1 MNYKIL
7 GVSSLALLIAAL
19 SGGVSSA
26 SICTTGHTDI
36 GLMDGRI
43 SNMTMDS
50 TMCYELTA
58 HDGSDGITTP
68 YTHIATNVTIESGAI
83 LSVLGIL
90 NDSTAKSGSLLYATK
105 DPRIAWDDYISGVPA
120 TINNTVIESGAR
132 IYALSGGT
140 LQNSTV
146 YGIAYI
152 SQQDTAEAGYGVN
165 NTVGNGGVYYTYLN
179 GQSQGT
185 KVLSGGIEYV
195 QQNGIS
201 TGSVITEGG
210 AQYVRSSGTSTS
222 ATVENGGKQVV
233 SASGVSNS
241 AIINAGGVQNIYD
254 SGTARGATVSGTQ
267 NIYMGTA
274 TAGAAYNTK
283 LTESG
288 SQHVMAGASA
298 IDTELY
304 GTSTQMI
311 YVDGIAQNATAYD
324 QSVVAVAPGA
334 RAQGVTSLNDQAT
347 LKLYAADTGGSAA
360 ENVVLNGES
369 AVVSIV
375 GGESNQSSVLI
386 ENLSGTGQVK
396 FANVANVAPYGV
408 VNIVNLSGNV
418 QFIFRTSIA
427 EGLGDYVNI
436 QNGTGTHHV
445 TVMDSGAEITSPIS
459 TSLDLITDA
468 SKGAAFGLV
477 NLNGVNINAVD
488 GGTYMYT
495 LNNRDEAEG
504 RIWYLGA
511 YDVPK
516 PDPGTK
522 VDPDVDPVPSP
533 APQVTDLRTTP
544 STDALISMSVAPGMM
559 FANELGNLRFR
570 KGDLGFMS
578 DSQRKGGVWARVIGS
593 SATYSPSVA
602 KFRMQQEG
610 FEAGTDYL
618 FDMSGGKGLIGVFA
632 SYSQADIKHKRGG
645 TSRIGSTSVG
655 LQLGYFA
662 DNGFYVDGIL
672 KYNNFDNDLRAISTN
687 GYSVSGSYDRNAFGG
702 SLEAGYAKEFSNGW
716 FIEPYVK
723 LTYFSVEG
731 KTVHLSNGMKGKMS
745 AYESLTSEIALTIGK
760 TIKTEDVIWKP
771 YVTAGWSYEFMDSNK
786 VVINDLNQF
795 NTNFTG
801 SMGRIGVGVSA
812 QLKSGFLIY
821 GEVNYR
827 AGRNVTA
834 PVQANFGLR
843 YQF

>member
-1 MNYKIL
+1 MKINFS
-7 GVSSLALLIAAL
+7 GVSLAVL
-19 SGGVSSA
+19 VSSFISGSA
-26 SICTTGHTDI
+26 FAAEPFCKSYHTLI
-36 GLMDGRI
+36 GLTGDSDGYSVTGTQCLELAASQYENGGYARTAN
-43 SNMTMDS
+43 NMT
-50 TMCYELTA
+50 
-58 HDGSDGITTP
+58 
-68 YTHIATNVTIESGAI
+68 IENQGK
-83 LSVLGIL
+83 LSVLGFL
-90 NDSTAKSGSLLYATK
+90 TNSTVKSGGYVVVSKTTHIAVDGYDQTVPALADNITIEKGGLLYAF
-105 DPRIAWDDYISGVPA
+105 D
-120 TINNTVIESGAR
+120 
-132 IYALSGGT
+132 GGT
-140 LQNSTV
+140 LQNSTI
-146 YGIAYI
+146 YGQANIYYANLNETGRGI
-152 SQQDTAEAGYGVN
+152 N
-165 NTVGNGGVYYTYLN
+165 NTVASGGVYYTYL
-179 GQSQGT
+179 GAQSDGT
-185 KVLSGGIEYV
+185 KVLAGGNEYV
-195 QQNGIS
+195 QTNATSNGSIIYSGGAQQVSSFS
-201 TGSVITEGG
+201 TANNARIEAGGSQYVIGNAEAHNTIVAGG
-210 AQYVRSSGTSTS
+210 AQYAYKASSGTTG
-222 ATVENGGKQVV
+222 AGLVGLLY
-233 SASGVSNS
+233 NS
-241 AIINAGGVQNIYD
+241 
-254 SGTARGATVSGTQ
+254 TVSGNGRQ
-267 NIYMGTA
+267 QIQDGGLA
-274 TAGAAYNTK
+274 F
-283 LTESG
+283 
-288 SQHVMAGASA
+288 
-298 IDTELY
+298 DT
-304 GTSTQMI
+304 TF
-311 YVDGIAQNATAYD
+311 YD
-324 QSVVAVAPGA
+324 QSFQLVYADSITHNTYLHDSTISKIYDG
-334 RAQGVTSLNDQAT
+334 GQAT
-347 LKLYAADTGGSAA
+347 GEMQVYDQSELQLVAAATNGAFA
-360 ENVVLNGES
+360 ENVQLNGENTKVVVLSGTDDQDS
-369 AVVSIV
+369 ASIGTLNGNGIV
-375 GGESNQSSVLI
+375 YFRHDTENYVRLNVD
-386 ENLSGTGQVK
+386 NLSGSM
-396 FANVANVAPYGV
+396 
-408 VNIVNLSGNV
+408 L
-418 QFIFRTSIA
+418 FRFSTSIA
-427 EGLGDYVNI
+427 DGRGDYLTI
-436 QNGTGTHHV
+436 QNGSGSHQV
-445 TVMDSGAEITSPIS
+445 VVMDSGAEITSPA
-459 TSLDLITDA
+459 TTTLDLITDA
-468 SKGAAFGLV
+468 SAGASFSLASLT
-477 NLNGVNINAVD
+477 GVNTAAVD

-495 LNNRDEAEG
+495 LNNRDEAAG
-504 RIWYLGA
+504 RIWFLAAGYVENPPPV
-511 YDVPK
+511 VP
-516 PDPGTK
+516 PT
-522 VDPDVDPVPSP
+522 VDPVPTPTPEPVPTPSP

-618 FDMSGGKGLIGVFA
+618 FDMSGGKGLVGVFA